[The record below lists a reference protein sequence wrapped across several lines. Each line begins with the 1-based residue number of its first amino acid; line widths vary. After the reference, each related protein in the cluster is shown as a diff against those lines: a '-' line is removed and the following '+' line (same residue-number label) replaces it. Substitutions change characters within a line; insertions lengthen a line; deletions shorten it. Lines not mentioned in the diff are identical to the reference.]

1 MEIRYRGRLRGLS
14 SRFARGPSYRLRRFG
29 RVGRIGAMADDEL
42 PDNID
47 LRFLAKQNARI
58 LRELGEMREQTQ
70 NIPQMRADISEIQIA
85 VAAISTDLKAV
96 KADVAGIA
104 AVQKNQGERLNAIDG
119 RLGLLEKH
127 IGIIDI

>member
-1 MEIRYRGRLRGLS
+1 
-14 SRFARGPSYRLRRFG
+14 
-29 RVGRIGAMADDEL
+29 MADDEL